1 MTSAEPW
8 RAPGMTLFQHCPV
21 EADFQLG
28 QPMTLI
34 RRLRYNL
41 KVLQV
46 VEVQVVRTS
55 KAS

>member
-1 MTSAEPW
+1 MN
-8 RAPGMTLFQHCPV
+8 LFRHCPV

-28 QPMTLI
+28 QSMTLI
-34 RRLRYNL
+34 LRPHYDL